1 MNPNSRPVSV
11 TILAW
16 LYIAVGAI
24 GAIGHGSEFLA
35 RNAFH
40 SDVIWIEL
48 TEFAAILS
56 GLFILRGQNWA
67 RWAALAWIAFHVI
80 LSTFHAFP
88 ELAIHCLF
96 CAVIAWLLFRPA
108 AARYFRPAHIEAT

>member
-1 MNPNSRPVSV
+1 MKSNSRPLSL

-16 LYIAVGAI
+16 LYIAVGMI

-48 TEFAAILS
+48 TEFVAILS
-56 GLFILRGQNWA
+56 GAFILRGQNWA
-67 RWAALAWIAFHVI
+67 RWAAFAWIAFHVI
-80 LSTFHAFP
+80 LSAFNVFP
-88 ELAIHCLF
+88 EFAIHCVF
-96 CAVIAWLLFRPA
+96 CAVIAWLLFRA
-108 AARYFRPAHIEAT
+108 NAARYFRRTPAETI